1 MIVLLAST
9 SSMVNWNIF
18 SFSWMGL
25 NGDLG
30 DRGEKCL
37 RGEVIVTNNVTN

>member
-9 SSMVNWNIF
+9 SSMVSWNIF
-18 SFSWMGL
+18 SFSRMGL